1 MPRRTQ
7 SIRSAKGET
16 MRRKHA
22 PAVARAFIQYKRDA
36 LGVREPHVT
45 ISGIGNGFAMIPLDH
60 VDAAMH
66 ELARIRELVKL

>member
-1 MPRRTQ
+1 MPRRAQ
-7 SIRSAKGET
+7 SIHSAKSDT
-16 MRRKHA
+16 MRRK
-22 PAVARAFIQYKRDA
+22 PAARAFIQYKPDA

-66 ELARIRELVKL
+66 ELARIREIMKL